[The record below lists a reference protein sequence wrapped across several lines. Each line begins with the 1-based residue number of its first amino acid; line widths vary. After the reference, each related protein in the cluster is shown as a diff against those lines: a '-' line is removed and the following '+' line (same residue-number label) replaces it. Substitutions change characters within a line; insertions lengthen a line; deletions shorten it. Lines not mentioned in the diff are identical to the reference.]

1 MKSQFI
7 NGELNKVIVHRLD
20 KNFNQLLNLLIDEIN
35 ESLGN
40 EINAYFIGGEFN
52 TLFLS
57 HKKSYCLITIYESQI
72 TAFTVSD
79 TSIAIHSNTITAM
92 IHLPETSLHCSTK
105 LL

>member
-7 NGELNKVIVHRLD
+7 NGELNKVIVHKSD

-40 EINAYFIGGEFN
+40 EIRAYFTGGEFN

-57 HKKSYCLITIYESQI
+57 GNKSNCLITVYESQI
-72 TAFTVSD
+72 IAFTVSD
-79 TSIAIHSNTITAM
+79 TLIAIHTDTITAM
-92 IHLPETSLHCSTK
+92 IHLPEIALHCSTK